1 MDRSIP
7 LAVALLATAACT
19 RPTPRAHEVT
29 GVVTTDLPG
38 SSGASAVR
46 LDKEGNMIV
55 AGVFENTFT
64 LAGTTLKSYGRHDI
78 FLAKF
83 DPQYHLLW
91 LEAFGG
97 PGNDFPPDVAVADDG
112 SVTLCCDFENML
124 NLSQRF
130 ALYADGH
137 GQALIHVGA
146 DGSGK
151 EVWEVDAKGGVHE
164 VQVNALT
171 ATGSDVRGI
180 GNFTADTLFLR
191 SFTLDGTEKGRMFML
206 PDGSATLFAF
216 ALKYNGAP
224 LLRTFHADGS
234 VYALS
239 NRISALSDGSVALC
253 GTHRGSLRFGDHD
266 ASGDGAYIAVLGPD
280 LDPVR
285 AVQLKLTCSDPAAL
299 SLDGLC
305 TDDAGDAWALL
316 GFKDNVRSHEL
327 DQQWD
332 AGAGKDAL
340 LLHLDGNGGVRGA
353 MRFGNSDDLF
363 TKGVAFDPAQGT
375 LVVAGYHHGPLNV
388 TEKIQ
393 LQGGGKYNAFVV
405 GLDKDLGI
413 RTLDH
418 TSGAGQQFLLAMD
431 AKAGHVAVA
440 GTYFQAGIIGP
451 FELPQPGGRFFA
463 GTMNASQP

>member
-1 MDRSIP
+1 M
-7 LAVALLATAACT
+7 LLFAACQQ
-19 RPTPRAHEVT
+19 PAPRTHDVT
-29 GVVTTDLPG
+29 GVVTTDAPG

-55 AGVFENTFT
+55 AGVFEKGFT
-64 LAGTTLKSYGRHDI
+64 LAGTTLTSFGRHDI

-91 LEAFGG
+91 LESFGG
-97 PGNDFPPDVAVADDG
+97 PGNDFPPDVVVADDG

-137 GQALIHVGA
+137 GQALIHVAA

-151 EVWEVDAKGGVHE
+151 EVWEVDTKGGIHE

-171 ATGSDVRGI
+171 TTGNDVRGI
-180 GNFTADTLFLR
+180 GNFSADTLFLR
-191 SFTLDGTEKGRMFML
+191 SFALDGTPKGQMFML
-206 PDGSATLFAF
+206 ADGSAPLFAF
-216 ALKYNGAP
+216 ALKDNGAP

-239 NRISALSDGSVALC
+239 NRIAGLADGSVAVC

-266 ASGDGAYIAVLGPD
+266 ASGDGVYAAVLGPD
-280 LDPVR
+280 LSPVR
-285 AVQLKLTCSDPAAL
+285 ATQLKLTCSDPASL

-305 TDDAGDAWALL
+305 TDDAGDAWTLL
-316 GFKDNVRSHEL
+316 GFKDNVRSHAL
-327 DQQWD
+327 DQQWN

-340 LLHLDGNGGVRGA
+340 LLHLDGDGELRAA

-363 TKGVAFDPAQGT
+363 LKGVTFDAAQNT
-375 LVVAGYHHGPLNV
+375 LVAAGYHHGPLNL
-388 TEKIQ
+388 TEKVQ

-413 RTLDH
+413 HTLDH

-431 AKAGHVAVA
+431 AKAGRVAMA

-463 GTMNASQP
+463 GTMNAAQH